1 MGRQPTKPSC
11 PVPTQQLANTR
22 MLPSVVDKWGGRE
35 KRREHGTHHTIVG
48 GRNKKIQ
55 NTERSQSERG
65 VVTSNQNQDDTSTR
79 SWLDIAWHCM
89 ALHGIPSHGLT
100 CLVEVHEVK
109 HSSCY
114 QRLLG
119 VDQRV
124 QQPVHPLVHVQ
135 RGRAH
140 GLRDT
145 HTHTQTNKTARINQT
160 KSGKGTRQRGWWDER
175 EGSARRGGASTVPRK
190 KRKRRRH
197 TRHARV
203 PRTTPPKKDQPGRI
217 EWLARKA
224 RFQDICQIKAARTD
238 RRGVLRMQ
246 RPPLLNQDK
255 LSPPPQS
262 VHSHPRR
269 HRNWTPNPNLRL
281 QLWTQ
286 FVLCNVV
293 YRIPV
298 PHLLSHGA
306 LVRVP
311 RTLVVV
317 RVGDE
322 AGHHPQQ
329 REGVDLEVRVVE
341 G

>member
-1 MGRQPTKPSC
+1 
-11 PVPTQQLANTR
+11 
-22 MLPSVVDKWGGRE
+22 
-35 KRREHGTHHTIVG
+35 
-48 GRNKKIQ
+48 
-55 NTERSQSERG
+55 
-65 VVTSNQNQDDTSTR
+65 
-79 SWLDIAWHCM
+79 M
-89 ALHGIPSHGLT
+89 A
-100 CLVEVHEVK
+100 C
-109 HSSCY
+109 
-114 QRLLG
+114 
-119 VDQRV
+119 
-124 QQPVHPLVHVQ
+124 
-135 RGRAH
+135 A
-140 GLRDT
+140 T
-145 HTHTQTNKTARINQT
+145 HTHTNKQNRTNKSNQVRERNAS
-160 KSGKGTRQRGWWDER
+160 KGMVGRAGRFSASGRSFNSPE
-175 EGSARRGGASTVPRK
+175 

-224 RFQDICQIKAARTD
+224 RYQDICQTKAARTD

-286 FVLCNVV
+286 FVLCTVV

-306 LVRVP
+306 LGIFV
-311 RTLVVV
+311 
-317 RVGDE
+317 
-322 AGHHPQQ
+322 Q
-329 REGVDLEVRVVE
+329 RIPVNPTCFPMAHWYVFRGLWLWC